1 MRIRALPTVLVIS
14 AVLLVSGCSTRGTPP
29 AADGGSGPSA
39 AASDDTVA
47 KPSPTPTGLD
57 LTSSTAWKTSCK
69 LTEAQVNSALAS
81 YLFTSVA
88 PQNYSVSSDD
98 NECYYKD
105 SSADS
110 TAGFG
115 IRIQKYG
122 SGTAFGT
129 SGETDAKWTA
139 DSSGQG
145 ATSAC
150 AAYGLGALCQS
161 VSGGAMVISAGST
174 DGAAF
179 PDGNY
184 FYTFTTYGITR
195 SSQLRAP
202 AQTLAADL
210 LALGPIVP

>member
-1 MRIRALPTVLVIS
+1 MRIRALPAVLAIS
-14 AVLLVSGCSTRGTPP
+14 AILLVSGCSTRG
-29 AADGGSGPSA
+29 AAPVAAGGSGPSA
-39 AASDDTVA
+39 AASDDSVA

-57 LTSSTAWKTSCK
+57 LTSSTAWKTSCR
-69 LTEAQVNSALAS
+69 LTGAQVNAALTS
-81 YLFTSVA
+81 YHFTSLA
-88 PQNYSVSSDD
+88 PQNYSVASDD

-105 SSADS
+105 STANS

-129 SGETDAKWTA
+129 SGETEAQWAA
-139 DSSGQG
+139 DSPGQG

-150 AAYGLGALCQS
+150 TAYGSGALCQS
-161 VSGGAMVISAGST
+161 VSGGPMVISAGST

-179 PDGNY
+179 PDGDY
-184 FYTFTTYGITR
+184 FYTFTIYGITR